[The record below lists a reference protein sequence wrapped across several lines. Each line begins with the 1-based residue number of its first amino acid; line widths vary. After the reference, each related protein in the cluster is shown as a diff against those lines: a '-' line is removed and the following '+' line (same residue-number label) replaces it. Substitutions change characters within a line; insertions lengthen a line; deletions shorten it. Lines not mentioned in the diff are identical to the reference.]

1 MEEVTLKDILDILVD
16 IKVEINGIKD
26 EQTGMKQEQQG
37 MKQEMQE
44 MKQEQQGMKQ
54 DMQEMKQ
61 KMKEMDEK
69 IDRNF
74 EETKNMILQLQKD
87 VTEENVW
94 IVKKLAEHD
103 RRLNVIEEK
112 LEIKKKNG
120 KIVEFKGKDK

>member
-16 IKVEINGIKD
+16 IKVETNGIKN
-26 EQTGMKQEQQG
+26 EQTG

-44 MKQEQQGMKQ
+44 MKQEQQEMKQ
-54 DMQEMKQ
+54 EQQEMKQ